1 MWQVIFL
8 IIVKTKK
15 QVLGTVLSIF
25 LGISVGAI
33 LHFSFIADTFSGNK
47 AQKTIVIDAGHGLPD
62 GGTVG
67 VSGVIEQEINL
78 KIAKKVEEIL
88 KGKGYITVMT
98 RPGEDSIARD
108 DSLSIREMK
117 IRDMKKRKDLI
128 KESDAD
134 LFLSIH
140 MNSYP
145 DPKVSGLR
153 VFYSAKH
160 EKIKGLAEDIQKKIS
175 KITGAKTYAVKTADR
190 DLFLM
195 KDPPIPAILV
205 ECGFL
210 SNPSEE
216 KKLSDEEYQAKIAW
230 AIADSIEKGLSI
242 R

>member
-1 MWQVIFL
+1 MAL
-8 IIVKTKK
+8 
-15 QVLGTVLSIF
+15 VLF

-33 LHFSFIADTFSGNK
+33 FHFSSIANTFSGDK
-47 AQKTIVIDAGHGLPD
+47 SPKTIIIDAGHGLPD

-67 VSGVIEQEINL
+67 VGGVIEQEINL
-78 KIAKKVEEIL
+78 KIAKKVEEVL

-98 RPGEDSIARD
+98 RTGEDSIAKD
-108 DSLSIREMK
+108 EGMTIRQMK
-117 IRDMKKRKDLI
+117 VQDMKKRKELI

-134 LFLSIH
+134 LFISIH

-160 EKIKGLAEDIQKKIS
+160 SKIKDLSEDIQKRIS
-175 KITGAKTYAVKTADR
+175 EITGAKTYAVKTADR

-210 SNPSEE
+210 SNPDEE
-216 KKLSDEEYQAKIAW
+216 KKLADAEYQAKIAW
-230 AIADSIEKGLSI
+230 AIADSVEKYYKKGLSH
-242 R
+242 

>member
-1 MWQVIFL
+1 MIFL

-15 QVLGTVLSIF
+15 QVLGTALVLF

-33 LHFSFIADTFSGNK
+33 FHFSSIADTFSGGK
-47 AQKTIVIDAGHGLPD
+47 GPKTVIIDAGHGMPD

-67 VSGVIEQEINL
+67 ASGVIEQEINL

-98 RPGEDSIARD
+98 RSGEDSIAKD
-108 DSLSIREMK
+108 DAMSIREMK
-117 IRDMKKRKDLI
+117 VQDMKKRKELI
-128 KESDAD
+128 KKSNAD
-134 LFLSIH
+134 IFISIH

-160 EKIKGLAEDIQKKIS
+160 SKIKGLAEDIQKRIS
-175 KITGAKTYAVKTADR
+175 EVTGSKTYAVKTADR

-210 SNPSEE
+210 SNPAEE
-216 KKLSDEEYQAKIAW
+216 QKLADEEYQIKIAW
-230 AIADSIEKGLSI
+230 AIADSIEKGLSN

>member
-1 MWQVIFL
+1 M

-15 QVLGTVLSIF
+15 QVLGTLLTIF

-33 LHFSFIADTFSGNK
+33 LNFSFIADTFSGSK
-47 AQKTIVIDAGHGLPD
+47 SPKTVIIDAGHGLPD

-67 VSGVIEQEINL
+67 VSGVVEQKINL
-78 KIAKKVEEIL
+78 DIAKKVEEIL
-88 KGKGYITVMT
+88 KGKGFITVMT
-98 RPGEDSIARD
+98 RSGEDSIARSD
-108 DSLSIREMK
+108 EMTIREMK
-117 IRDMKKRKDLI
+117 VRDMKKRKELI

-134 LFLSIH
+134 IFISIH

-153 VFYSAKH
+153 VFYSKKH
-160 EKIKGLAEDIQKKIS
+160 SKIKGLAEDIQERIS
-175 KITGAKTYAVKTADR
+175 EITGAKTYAVKTADR

-195 KDPPIPAILV
+195 KDPPVPAILV

-216 KKLSDEEYQAKIAW
+216 KKLTDEEYQSKIAW
-230 AIADSIEKGLSI
+230 AIAESIEKGLSN